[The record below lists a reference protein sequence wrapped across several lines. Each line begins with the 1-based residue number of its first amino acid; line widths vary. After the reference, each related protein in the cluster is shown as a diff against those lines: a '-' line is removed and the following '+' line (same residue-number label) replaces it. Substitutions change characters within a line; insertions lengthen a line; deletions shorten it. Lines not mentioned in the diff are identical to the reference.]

1 MQETPE
7 KQQPAYEE
15 DDGIDLLALFGVL
28 WDRKLFILMITGLF
42 ALIGILYALFS
53 TPIYK
58 ATAMIQVE
66 ESSPS
71 MPGFDDMAGLF
82 EETSKSVTEI
92 QLLKSRRVIGEAVD
106 LLNLDIIAEP
116 ALFPL
121 IGGRSYRAHQV
132 SLDGALASLSLV
144 LFVMHGV
151 ESQ

>member
-1 MQETPE
+1 M
-7 KQQPAYEE
+7 
-15 DDGIDLLALFGVL
+15 

-92 QLLKSRRVIGEAVD
+92 QLL
-106 LLNLDIIAEP
+106 NLDE
-116 ALFPL
+116 
-121 IGGRSYRAHQV
+121 
-132 SLDGALASLSLV
+132 
-144 LFVMHGV
+144 
-151 ESQ
+151 